1 MKFNENLKELYL
13 GGNRII
19 PEDCQNIGNILRT
32 NHTLT
37 HLDLRDNS
45 IQVIVYVWFS
55 ILSGINILLCIM
67 HTGVSVYITVC
78 VGTAECWSP
87 MCVCWHSRT
96 TSRATVT

>member
-45 IQVIVYVWFS
+45 IQVIVCIWFS
-55 ILSGINILLCIM
+55 IL
-67 HTGVSVYITVC
+67 VV
-78 VGTAECWSP
+78 
-87 MCVCWHSRT
+87 
-96 TSRATVT
+96 